1 MAMFTAIAVRAVGE
15 NARRLQV
22 PVAQTAVAMSRPSPL
37 YSLLLLLPALCLL
50 DGCAVASVAGAAVSV
65 GATAVSV
72 GAGAVGL
79 AADAAIGTA
88 RLTGKAVGAAVDAAS
103 GGDDHSGVNIRF
115 REPTAADREKRRLA
129 EQQAEEEDRRAA
141 GQLPPRGDAP

>member
-1 MAMFTAIAVRAVGE
+1 MPR
-15 NARRLQV
+15 
-22 PVAQTAVAMSRPSPL
+22 TAV
-37 YSLLLLLPALCLL
+37 LLVALLGTVALS
-50 DGCAVASVAGAAVSV
+50 GCVAASVAGAAVNV

-88 RLTGKAVGAAVDAAS
+88 KLTGKAVGAAVDAAS

-129 EQQAEEEDRRAA
+129 EQQAEDYERRMAED
-141 GQLPPRGDAP
+141 PPAEPQP

>member
-1 MAMFTAIAVRAVGE
+1 MTAGRPHRRAGL
-15 NARRLQV
+15 ALALT
-22 PVAQTAVAMSRPSPL
+22 VAA
-37 YSLLLLLPALCLL
+37 LPLL
-50 DGCAVASVAGAAVSV
+50 DGCAVTSVAGAAVSV

-72 GAGAVGL
+72 GASAAGL

-103 GGDDHSGVNIRF
+103 SSDDHSGVNIRF

-129 EQQAEEEDRRAA
+129 EQQAEDEDRRAA
-141 GQLPPRGDAP
+141 QQQLQRGDPR

>member
-1 MAMFTAIAVRAVGE
+1 MTPGRPLRRAGL
-15 NARRLQV
+15 ALTLTL
-22 PVAQTAVAMSRPSPL
+22 AA
-37 YSLLLLLPALCLL
+37 LPLL
-50 DGCAVASVAGAAVSV
+50 DGCAVAGA
-65 GATAVSV
+65 AVSV

-141 GQLPPRGDAP
+141 GQLPPRDGAP

>member
-1 MAMFTAIAVRAVGE
+1 MSAGRPLRRAGL
-15 NARRLQV
+15 ALMLTL
-22 PVAQTAVAMSRPSPL
+22 AALPL
-37 YSLLLLLPALCLL
+37 LN
-50 DGCAVASVAGAAVSV
+50 GCAVAGAAVSV

-103 GGDDHSGVNIRF
+103 GSDDHSGVNIRF